1 MGESEPAGLSALWN
15 ARSVAIVGASER
27 PGSLG
32 RLPVDYL
39 LRYGYAGRI
48 LPVNPNAA
56 AVQGLTCY
64 PSVAAAPGPIDL
76 ALLLVAAARVP
87 AAIDDCAAA
96 RVPVAIVGS
105 SGFAEAGEPELQ
117 RELVDRA
124 QAGGVRVVGP
134 NCIGAVG
141 AANRQV
147 VSFSPLFSA
156 PEVPFLG
163 GSLAFVTQSGAL
175 GYGTVSLA
183 YERGLGLGWIVNTG
197 NEADVTA
204 VEVLHE
210 LASLDEC
217 TGLLAYV
224 ETMADGAAWRRLA
237 AVGKPIVVLKAG
249 ASEAGARAAASHTGA
264 LAASDRVVDD
274 VLRQLGIARAK
285 DVDELLDIGEA
296 LSTSRRPGGG
306 RVAVVTT
313 SGGSGILAA
322 DAIAEAEH
330 PSTAQSSSTAE
341 LPATAGAGSSQQD
354 PGMPSSASGLEL
366 ARLSDQTTRALS
378 AVVPAFGSV
387 ANPVDVTATVMS
399 DPTLFNRCLDLVADD
414 PSVDSLVACFC
425 VLTGQDV
432 EMIVEGLT
440 RIADRTGKAIVVART
455 GADFLAP
462 HARAAL
468 RAVDIPV
475 YATPARAVR
484 ALAALTQTAGWR
496 PIAAAEPPS
505 RVHDGARH
513 AAWPD
518 TEPELKEL
526 LAAAGLPVPGGRVVL
541 DATDALA
548 AVDEIGRSA
557 VFKAV
562 VPGLIHKTEAG
573 GVALGVTVESAPAAF
588 DRLAALGGRV
598 YVEEMVTGGT
608 EVLVGVASTPL
619 GQVITVAS
627 GGVLTEVIDDAV
639 FRLLPIGREDAVEML
654 AELRGAAVL
663 HGARGSA
670 PLDVEGLA
678 DLLVEVGRLAA
689 DLPPAADLD
698 LNPVMVLPH
707 RVVILDV
714 AFTAIPFTEQSG
726 R

>member
-1 MGESEPAGLSALWN
+1 M
-15 ARSVAIVGASER
+15 
-27 PGSLG
+27 G

-39 LRYGYAGRI
+39 LRYGYTGRVV
-48 LPVNPNAA
+48 PVNPNAA
-56 AVQGLTCY
+56 TIQGLTCY
-64 PSVAAAPGPIDL
+64 PSVAAVPGPIDL
-76 ALLLVAAARVP
+76 ALLLVAATRVP
-87 AAIDDCAAA
+87 AAIDDCAVAQ
-96 RVPVAIVGS
+96 VPVAIVGS

-117 RELVDRA
+117 RELVRRA
-124 QAGGVRVVGP
+124 RAGSVRVVGP

-156 PEVPFLG
+156 AEVPFLG

-197 NEADVTA
+197 NEADITA

-224 ETMADGAAWRRLA
+224 EAMTDGAAWRRLA
-237 AVGKPIVVLKAG
+237 AVGKPIAVLKAG

-296 LSTSRRPGGG
+296 LSTSRRPRGG

-322 DAIAEAEH
+322 DAIAEAGH
-330 PSTAQSSSTAE
+330 PSTTKPASTVDAPSTAQPSSTA
-341 LPATAGAGSSQQD
+341 PATAGAGSSQHD
-354 PGMPSSASGLEL
+354 PDKPSSASGLEP
-366 ARLSDQTTRALS
+366 AQLSDQTTRALS

-414 PSVDSLVACFC
+414 PGVDSLLACFC

-440 RIADRTGKAIVVART
+440 RIADQTGKPVVVART

-468 RAVDIPV
+468 RAVGIPV

-484 ALAALTQTAGWR
+484 ALAALTRT
-496 PIAAAEPPS
+496 AAARRPPAAAS
-505 RVHDGARH
+505 PRQDDRSS

-526 LAAAGLPVPGGRVVL
+526 LAAAGLPVPGGRVVV

-598 YVEEMVTGGT
+598 YVEEMVTGGA
-608 EVLVGVASTPL
+608 EVLVGVASTAM

-639 FRLLPIGREDAVEML
+639 FRLLPIGPEDAVEML

-670 PLDVEGLA
+670 PLHVEGLA

-689 DLPPAADLD
+689 DLPTDADLD
-698 LNPVMVLPH
+698 LNPVLVLPH

-714 AFTAIPFTEQSG
+714 ALTAAPFTEQSG

>member
-1 MGESEPAGLSALWN
+1 MGGSEPAGLSALWN
-15 ARSVAIVGASER
+15 ARSVAIVGASQR

-56 AVQGLTCY
+56 TIQGLTCY
-64 PSVAAAPGPIDL
+64 PSIAAAPGPIDL
-76 ALLLVAAARVP
+76 ALLLVGAARVP
-87 AAIDDCAAA
+87 ATIDDCAAA
-96 RVPVAIVGS
+96 RVPVAIIGS

-117 RELVDRA
+117 TEVVRRA

-141 AANRQV
+141 APNRQV

-156 PEVPFLG
+156 AEVPFLG

-183 YERGLGLGWIVNTG
+183 YERGLGLGWVVNTG

-204 VEVLHE
+204 VEVLLE
-210 LASLDEC
+210 LANLDEC

-224 ETMADGAAWRRLA
+224 ETMADGQRWRRLA
-237 AVGKPIVVLKAG
+237 SVGKPIAVLKAG
-249 ASEAGARAAASHTGA
+249 KSEAGARAAASHTGA

-274 VLRQLGIARAK
+274 VLRQLGIARAA

-296 LSTSRRPGGG
+296 LTTARRPRGG

-322 DAIAEAEH
+322 DAIAEAD
-330 PSTAQSSSTAE
+330 PRSAVVASARSSAHHRDS
-341 LPATAGAGSSQQD
+341 
-354 PGMPSSASGLEL
+354 PGSASGLEL
-366 ARLSDQTTRALS
+366 AQLSEQTTRALS

-414 PSVDSLVACFC
+414 PGVDSLVGCFC
-425 VLTGQDV
+425 VLTGRDV
-432 EMIVEGLT
+432 EMIVDGLT
-440 RIADRTGKAIVVART
+440 RVADRTGKAVVVART

-484 ALAALTQTAGWR
+484 ALAALIQAAGRR
-496 PIAAAEPPS
+496 PVAAAVPRPS
-505 RVHDGARH
+505 RIGDDGRPAT
-513 AAWPD
+513 WPD
-518 TEPELKEL
+518 TEPELKEW
-526 LAAAGLPVPGGRVVL
+526 LAAAGLPVPGGRVVA
-541 DATDALA
+541 DAADALA
-548 AVDEIGRSA
+548 AVDEIGSPA

-573 GVALGVTVESAPAAF
+573 GVALGVTREGAPAAF

-598 YVEEMVTGGT
+598 YVEEMVTGGA
-608 EVLVGVASTPL
+608 EVLVGVASTAL
-619 GQVITVAS
+619 GQMITVAS

-639 FRLLPIGREDAVEML
+639 FRLLPIAHADAEDML

-663 HGARGSA
+663 HGARGGS
-670 PLDVEGLA
+670 PLDAAGLA

-689 DLPPAADLD
+689 GLPPDADLD
-698 LNPVMVLPH
+698 LNPVLVLPH

-714 AFTAIPFTEQSG
+714 ALTAAPFTERSHQ
-726 R
+726 

>member
-1 MGESEPAGLSALWN
+1 MGGSAPAGLSALWN
-15 ARSVAIVGASER
+15 ARSVAIVGASQR

-56 AVQGLTCY
+56 TIQDLTCY
-64 PSVAAAPGPIDL
+64 PSIAAAPGPIDL

-96 RVPVAIVGS
+96 GVPVAIVGS

-117 RELVDRA
+117 RELVRRA

-156 PEVPFLG
+156 AEVPFLG

-224 ETMADGAAWRRLA
+224 ETMADGQSWRRLA
-237 AVGKPIVVLKAG
+237 SVGKPVAVLKAG

-274 VLRQLGIARAK
+274 VLRQLGIARAV

-296 LSTSRRPGGG
+296 LTTSRRPRGR

-322 DAIAEAEH
+322 DAIAAADSRSAASKLVAA
-330 PSTAQSSSTAE
+330 PR
-341 LPATAGAGSSQQD
+341 
-354 PGMPSSASGLEL
+354 SSAHDQDGSGRAEGLEL
-366 ARLSDQTTRALS
+366 AQLSGQTTRALS

-414 PSVDSLVACFC
+414 PGVDSLVACFC
-425 VLTGQDV
+425 VLTGRDV
-432 EMIVEGLT
+432 EMIVDGLA
-440 RIADRTGKAIVVART
+440 RIAARTGKAVVVART

-468 RAVDIPV
+468 RAADIPV

-484 ALAALTQTAGWR
+484 ALAALTQTAGSR
-496 PIAAAEPPS
+496 PILAAEPQAL
-505 RVHDGARH
+505 RVRDGARP
-513 AAWPD
+513 ARWPD

-526 LAAAGLPVPGGRVVL
+526 LAAAGLTIPGGRIVA
-541 DATDALA
+541 DASEALA
-548 AVDEIGRSA
+548 AVEEIGRPA

-573 GVALGVTVESAPAAF
+573 GVALGVTAETAPAAF
-588 DRLAALGGRV
+588 VQLAALGGRV
-598 YVEEMVTGGT
+598 YVEEMVTGGA
-608 EVLVGVASTPL
+608 EILVGVAPTPL
-619 GQVITVAS
+619 GHVITVAS
-627 GGVLTEVIDDAV
+627 GGTLTEVIDDAV
-639 FRLLPIGREDAVEML
+639 FRLLPIDRADAADML
-654 AELRGAAVL
+654 AELRGAVVL
-663 HGARGSA
+663 HGARSSA
-670 PLDVEGLA
+670 RLDAEGLV
-678 DLLVEVGRLAA
+678 DLLVEVGQLAA
-689 DLPPAADLD
+689 DLPPAAELD
-698 LNPVMVLPH
+698 LNPVLVLPH

-714 AFTAIPFTEQSG
+714 ALTTAAVTEPSG

>member
-1 MGESEPAGLSALWN
+1 
-15 ARSVAIVGASER
+15 
-27 PGSLG
+27 LG

-39 LRYGYAGRI
+39 VRYGYTGRI

-56 AVQGLTCY
+56 TIQGLTCY

-117 RELVDRA
+117 SELVRRA

-156 PEVPFLG
+156 ADVPFLG

-197 NEADVTA
+197 NEADVSA
-204 VEVLHE
+204 VEVLQE
-210 LASLDEC
+210 LASLDDC

-224 ETMADGAAWRRLA
+224 ETMADGQGWRRLA
-237 AVGKPIVVLKAG
+237 AGGKPIVILKAG

-274 VLRQLGIARAK
+274 ILRQLGIARAA

-296 LSTSRRPGGG
+296 LTTAGRPRGG

-322 DAIAEAEH
+322 DAIAEAD
-330 PSTAQSSSTAE
+330 PRSATAARLAAAARSSSHD
-341 LPATAGAGSSQQD
+341 QD
-354 PGMPSSASGLEL
+354 CPGSASGLEL
-366 ARLSDQTTRALS
+366 AQLSEGTTRALS

-414 PSVDSLVACFC
+414 PGVDSLVACFC
-425 VLTGQDV
+425 VLTGRDV
-432 EMIVEGLT
+432 ETIVEGLT

-468 RAVDIPV
+468 RTADIPV

-484 ALAALTQTAGWR
+484 ALAALTQTADRR
-496 PIAAAEPPS
+496 PVPAAEPPPLQVRYS
-505 RVHDGARH
+505 ARP

-526 LAAAGLPVPGGRVVL
+526 LAGAGLSVPTGRVVA
-541 DATDALA
+541 DVPDALA
-548 AVDEIGRSA
+548 AVEEIGRLA

-573 GVALGVTVESAPAAF
+573 GVALGVTVETAPAAF

-598 YVEEMVTGGT
+598 YVEEMVTGGA

-639 FRLLPIGREDAVEML
+639 FRLLPIARPDAVDML

-663 HGARGSA
+663 HGARGST
-670 PLDVEGLA
+670 PLDADGLA
-678 DLLVEVGRLAA
+678 DLLVEVGQLATE
-689 DLPPAADLD
+689 LPPTADID
-698 LNPVMVLPH
+698 LNPVRVLPH

-714 AFTAIPFTEQSG
+714 AVTAAAVTERSG
-726 R
+726 Q

>member
-1 MGESEPAGLSALWN
+1 VFWRGDEGE
-15 ARSVAIVGASER
+15 
-27 PGSLG
+27 
-32 RLPVDYL
+32 
-39 LRYGYAGRI
+39 
-48 LPVNPNAA
+48 
-56 AVQGLTCY
+56 
-64 PSVAAAPGPIDL
+64 AAP
-76 ALLLVAAARVP
+76 
-87 AAIDDCAAA
+87 
-96 RVPVAIVGS
+96 
-105 SGFAEAGEPELQ
+105 
-117 RELVDRA
+117 
-124 QAGGVRVVGP
+124 
-134 NCIGAVG
+134 
-141 AANRQV
+141 
-147 VSFSPLFSA
+147 
-156 PEVPFLG
+156 
-163 GSLAFVTQSGAL
+163 
-175 GYGTVSLA
+175 
-183 YERGLGLGWIVNTG
+183 
-197 NEADVTA
+197 
-204 VEVLHE
+204 
-210 LASLDEC
+210 
-217 TGLLAYV
+217 
-224 ETMADGAAWRRLA
+224 
-237 AVGKPIVVLKAG
+237 
-249 ASEAGARAAASHTGA
+249 RAAASHTGA

-274 VLRQLGIARAK
+274 VLRQLGIARAQ

-296 LSTSRRPGGG
+296 LSTSRRPRGG

-330 PSTAQSSSTAE
+330 PSTARCSSTAA
-341 LPATAGAGSSQQD
+341 ATAGAGCSQPD
-354 PGMPSSASGLEL
+354 PDNPSSASGLEL
-366 ARLSDQTTRALS
+366 AQLSGQTTRALS

-414 PSVDSLVACFC
+414 PGVDSLVACFC

-440 RIADRTGKAIVVART
+440 RIADRTGKPVVVART

-468 RAVDIPV
+468 RAVGIPV
-475 YATPARAVR
+475 YATPAQAVR
-484 ALAALTQTAGWR
+484 ALAALTRSPGGRR
-496 PIAAAEPPS
+496 PAAAAERARS
-505 RVHDGARH
+505 RQDGRSP

-526 LAAAGLPVPGGRVVL
+526 LAAAGLPVPGGRVVV

-548 AVDEIGRSA
+548 AIDEIGRSA

-588 DRLAALGGRV
+588 DRLTAFGGRV
-598 YVEEMVTGGT
+598 YVEEMVTGGA

-627 GGVLTEVIDDAV
+627 GGVLTELIDDAV
-639 FRLLPIGREDAVEML
+639 FRLLPIGRADAVEML

-663 HGARGSA
+663 PGARGGR
-670 PLDVEGLA
+670 PLDVGALA

-689 DLPPAADLD
+689 DLPPDADLD

-714 AFTAIPFTEQSG
+714 ALTPAPFTEQSG

>member
-1 MGESEPAGLSALWN
+1 M
-15 ARSVAIVGASER
+15 
-27 PGSLG
+27 G

-48 LPVNPNAA
+48 LPVNPNAP

-117 RELVDRA
+117 RELVRRA
-124 QAGGVRVVGP
+124 RAGSVRVVGP

-156 PEVPFLG
+156 AEVPFLG

-197 NEADVTA
+197 NEADITA

-224 ETMADGAAWRRLA
+224 EAMTDGAAWCRLA
-237 AVGKPIVVLKAG
+237 AVGKPIAVLKAG

-296 LSTSRRPGGG
+296 LSTSRRPRGG

-322 DAIAEAEH
+322 DAIAEAGH
-330 PSTAQSSSTAE
+330 PSTTKPASTVDAPSTAQPSSTA
-341 LPATAGAGSSQQD
+341 PATAGAGSSQHD
-354 PGMPSSASGLEL
+354 PDKPSSASGLEP

-414 PSVDSLVACFC
+414 PGVDSLLACFC

-440 RIADRTGKAIVVART
+440 RIADQTGKPVVVART

-462 HARAAL
+462 DARAAL
-468 RAVDIPV
+468 RAVGIPV
-475 YATPARAVR
+475 YGTPARAVR
-484 ALAALTQTAGWR
+484 ALAALTRT
-496 PIAAAEPPS
+496 AAARRPPAAAS
-505 RVHDGARH
+505 PRQDDRSS

-526 LAAAGLPVPGGRVVL
+526 LAAAGLPVPGGRVVA

-573 GVALGVTVESAPAAF
+573 GVALGVTVEGAPAAF

-598 YVEEMVTGGT
+598 YVEEMVTGGA
-608 EVLVGVASTPL
+608 EVLIGVASTPL

-639 FRLLPIGREDAVEML
+639 FRLLPIGRGDAVEML

-714 AFTAIPFTEQSG
+714 ALTAIPFTEQSG
-726 R
+726 P

>member
-341 LPATAGAGSSQQD
+341 PPATAGAGSSQQD

-440 RIADRTGKAIVVART
+440 RIADRTGKPVVVART

-468 RAVDIPV
+468 RAVGIPV

-484 ALAALTQTAGWR
+484 ALAALTQTAGCAPCCRRRATAVAGPRRRAACRVAGHRTRAEGTAGGCGFACPRR
-496 PIAAAEPPS
+496 PGCRWTQPMRSPQS
-505 RVHDGARH
+505 M
-513 AAWPD
+513 
-518 TEPELKEL
+518 
-526 LAAAGLPVPGGRVVL
+526 
-541 DATDALA
+541 
-548 AVDEIGRSA
+548 RSA
-557 VFKAV
+557 VLRSSRQWCPVSSTRPRPVESPSASRWRAHRPPSTGWQRSAGASTWKRWSPV
-562 VPGLIHKTEAG
+562 VPKSSSGW
-573 GVALGVTVESAPAAF
+573 
-588 DRLAALGGRV
+588 RLHH
-598 YVEEMVTGGT
+598 
-608 EVLVGVASTPL
+608 
-619 GQVITVAS
+619 
-627 GGVLTEVIDDAV
+627 
-639 FRLLPIGREDAVEML
+639 L
-654 AELRGAAVL
+654 AR
-663 HGARGSA
+663 
-670 PLDVEGLA
+670 
-678 DLLVEVGRLAA
+678 
-689 DLPPAADLD
+689 
-698 LNPVMVLPH
+698 
-707 RVVILDV
+707 
-714 AFTAIPFTEQSG
+714 
-726 R
+726 

>member
-1 MGESEPAGLSALWN
+1 MGAPEPAGLSALWN

-39 LRYGYAGRI
+39 LRYGYTGRI
-48 LPVNPNAA
+48 VPVNPNAA
-56 AVQGLTCY
+56 TIQGLTCY
-64 PSVAAAPGPIDL
+64 PSAADAPGPIDL

-96 RVPVAIVGS
+96 RVPVAIIGS

-117 RELVDRA
+117 RELVRRA
-124 QAGGVRVVGP
+124 RAGGVRVVGP

-141 AANRQV
+141 AAHRQV

-204 VEVLHE
+204 VEVLQE

-224 ETMADGAAWRRLA
+224 ETMADGQRWRRLA
-237 AVGKPIVVLKAG
+237 AVGKPVVVLKAG
-249 ASEAGARAAASHTGA
+249 RSEAGARAAASHTGA

-274 VLRQLGIARAK
+274 VLRQLGIARAA

-296 LSTSRRPGGG
+296 LSTTRRPLGG
-306 RVAVVTT
+306 RIAVVTT

-322 DAIAEAEH
+322 DAIAEAD
-330 PSTAQSSSTAE
+330 PRSAAAPRLTVGAAPLARDQDRPGS
-341 LPATAGAGSSQQD
+341 AGAIS
-354 PGMPSSASGLEL
+354 L
-366 ARLSDQTTRALS
+366 ANLSEHTIRALS

-414 PSVDSLVACFC
+414 AGVDSLVACFC
-425 VLTGQDV
+425 VLTGRDV

-440 RIADRTGKAIVVART
+440 RIAMRTGKAVVVART

-468 RAVDIPV
+468 RAADIPV

-484 ALAALTQTAGWR
+484 ALAALTQAARR
-496 PIAAAEPPS
+496 PVAADGPGPS
-505 RVHDGARH
+505 PQRDGGRP
-513 AAWPD
+513 AAWPRA
-518 TEPELKEL
+518 EPELKEL
-526 LAAAGLPVPGGRVVL
+526 LAAAGLPVPGGRVVA
-541 DATDALA
+541 DAADALA
-548 AVDEIGRSA
+548 AIDKIDGPA
-557 VFKAV
+557 AFKAV

-573 GVALGVTVESAPAAF
+573 GVALGVTVENAPAVF
-588 DRLAALGGRV
+588 ERLAALGGRV
-598 YVEEMVTGGT
+598 YVEEMITGGA
-608 EVLVGVASTPL
+608 EILVGVAPTPL

-627 GGVLTEVIDDAV
+627 GGTLTEVIDDAV
-639 FRLLPIGREDAVEML
+639 FRLLPIDRADAVDML

-663 HGARGSA
+663 YGARGST
-670 PLDVEGLA
+670 PLDADGLV
-678 DLLVEVGRLAA
+678 DLLVAVGQLAA
-689 DLPPAADLD
+689 DLPPTADLD

-714 AFTAIPFTEQSG
+714 ALTTGAVREQPG
-726 R
+726 Q